1 MRQDTTAYLNVNMAT
16 LFFFFFSSLY
26 WVFVAAQ
33 RGYSLVSVQEL
44 LIAVTRLVAE
54 HGL

>member
-16 LFFFFFSSLY
+16 LFFFSLY

>member
-16 LFFFFFSSLY
+16 LFFFFSSLY